1 MKPRKSADELVAIIM
16 QEVRKRPDCSQV
28 LDVMILPNIDGA
40 PDHPNWKAG
49 FTADGPSTAP
59 AEAYQISRELSA
71 QFDWD
76 ECR

>member
-40 PDHPNWKAG
+40 PDEP
-49 FTADGPSTAP
+49 
-59 AEAYQISRELSA
+59 
-71 QFDWD
+71 
-76 ECR
+76 